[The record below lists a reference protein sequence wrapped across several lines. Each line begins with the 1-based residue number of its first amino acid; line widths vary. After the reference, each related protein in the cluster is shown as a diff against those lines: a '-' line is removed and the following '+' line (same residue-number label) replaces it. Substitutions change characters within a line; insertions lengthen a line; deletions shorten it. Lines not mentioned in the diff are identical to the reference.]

1 MVRLGWLVGVV
12 MCAPLV
18 GCGSDEAVHS
28 PQAVPLTPGDTEL
41 CVQALIPNGF
51 GLAWE
56 RLNHRI
62 SEFAVSYDPGTAVAC
77 DGQTGA
83 SANVFSIGGDF
94 STGEVAIDEPIARLA
109 YAVVGAYDPDTTPS
123 QASAV
128 DVALGQTT
136 LEIDPSQNATVE
148 LPDLNLSKTFETEVV
163 AIAGLALSSNVAQ
176 GPDYPEDYEARLG
189 YTSRGVALEVDEA
202 KGEVSVAFRLGLA
215 DRDNVNRAIAVAN
228 TRAIAHLA
236 KIGFSDGAVT
246 RASHSLSHTY
256 PGKAFGES
264 DPLPELPSGKTAL
277 VIQGQPGFDRA
288 TVVLTG
294 FDYLFFGSK
303 PDAGDYM
310 REITFRPRQMNYDSA
325 TGKMTLTAG
334 IYASNASIITE
345 GPMELDAR
353 VELAL
358 LQWNGGG
365 KVEQL
370 EHDATFVVGEHT
382 VIALPLVPAR

>member
-1 MVRLGWLVGVV
+1 
-12 MCAPLV
+12 
-18 GCGSDEAVHS
+18 
-28 PQAVPLTPGDTEL
+28 
-41 CVQALIPNGF
+41 
-51 GLAWE
+51 
-56 RLNHRI
+56 
-62 SEFAVSYDPGTAVAC
+62 
-77 DGQTGA
+77 
-83 SANVFSIGGDF
+83 
-94 STGEVAIDEPIARLA
+94 
-109 YAVVGAYDPDTTPS
+109 
-123 QASAV
+123 
-128 DVALGQTT
+128 
-136 LEIDPSQNATVE
+136 
-148 LPDLNLSKTFETEVV
+148 
-163 AIAGLALSSNVAQ
+163 
-176 GPDYPEDYEARLG
+176 
-189 YTSRGVALEVDEA
+189 
-202 KGEVSVAFRLGLA
+202 
-215 DRDNVNRAIAVAN
+215 VAN